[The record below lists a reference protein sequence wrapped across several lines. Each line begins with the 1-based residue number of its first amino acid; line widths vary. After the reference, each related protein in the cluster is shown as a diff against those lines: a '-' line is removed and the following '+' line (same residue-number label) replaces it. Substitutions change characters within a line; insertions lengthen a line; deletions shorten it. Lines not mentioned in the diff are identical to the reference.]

1 MDRRDF
7 LRWTGALAACTSA
20 GTSAFTVPALA
31 QSQATPGDAWMA
43 GFDRA
48 ADTAPWAL
56 AYRSATGDLAGQATQ
71 LRGRF
76 PAAVQGLLYRN
87 GPAVHD
93 MGGQRYHNY
102 LDGDGMVQRF
112 AIGAATV
119 AHTGKIVRT
128 PKYLAEAAAG
138 KRVVEGFASKWHGLR
153 PITGPD
159 SLNTANTSV
168 LHVGGE
174 LLALWEGGSAFSID
188 PLSLDTGAAK
198 VWRDDLKSVP
208 FSAHP
213 RVDADGTVWNFG
225 VSMVADMLVLY
236 EIGADGRLRRAQGLK
251 VPQISM
257 VHDFAITQNHLVF
270 LLPPL
275 VLDKE
280 RVHAGR
286 SFLDSHV
293 WRPELGMRVL
303 VVDKADWS
311 RRQWLELPAGF
322 VFHLGNAWDDGQGVI
337 RLDYAHTHAPDVLF
351 GTDREL
357 MRGRIVPRPDY
368 ALALVRIDTVRKTAS
383 QELLHVQAEFPQLDR
398 RLTGLRHRHLLHA
411 TQTAPTRHPGFSAIA
426 RTNVETGRSEV
437 YSYGEDHM
445 VEEHLFVPEIGSA
458 PGGKGWVV
466 GTALD
471 LKGARTIVSAFDADR
486 LGDGPVAQAALPYAL
501 PLGLHGVFMKA

>member
-1 MDRRDF
+1 MDRRNF
-7 LRWTGALAACTSA
+7 LRRTGALAAGASA
-20 GTSAFTVPALA
+20 MALPSWA
-31 QSQATPGDAWMA
+31 QATAAPGDAWMA
-43 GFDRA
+43 GFTQ
-48 ADTAPWAL
+48 ADVSAPWAL
-56 AYRSATGDLAGQATQ
+56 AYRSATGDLVGEATQ

-76 PAAVQGLLYRN
+76 PAAVQGVLFRN

-93 MGGQRYHNY
+93 LGGQRYHNY

-112 AIGAATV
+112 AIDATAV
-119 AHTGKIVRT
+119 AHTDKIVRT
-128 PKYLAEAAAG
+128 PKYRAEAAAG
-138 KRVVEGFASKWHGLR
+138 KRLFEGFASKWEGLQ
-153 PITGPD
+153 PVTGPD
-159 SLNTANTSV
+159 SLNTANTN
-168 LHVGGE
+168 LLRVGGE
-174 LLALWEGGSAFSID
+174 LLALWEGGSAFAID
-188 PLSLDTGAAK
+188 PQSLDTGAAK

-213 RVDADGTVWNFG
+213 RVDASGTVWNFG

-236 EIGADGRLRRAQGLK
+236 EIGADGQLRRAQGVK

-257 VHDFAITQNHLVF
+257 VHDFAITKKHLVF

-286 SFLDSHV
+286 NFLDSHV

-311 RRQWLELPAGF
+311 RRQWLDLPASF

-337 RLDYAHTHAPDVLF
+337 RLDYAHTQAPDVLF

-368 ALALVRIDTVRKTAS
+368 SLAVVRLDTVRKSAS
-383 QELLHVQAEFPQLDR
+383 QELLNVQAEYPQLDL

-411 TQTAPTRHPGFSAIA
+411 TQTAPAAHPGFSAIA
-426 RTNVETGRSEV
+426 RTDVETGRSEV
-437 YSYGEDHM
+437 FSYGDDHM
-445 VEEHLFVPEIGSA
+445 VEEHLFVPETGSA
-458 PGGKGWVV
+458 PGGKGWVL

-471 LKGARTIVSAFDADR
+471 LKARRTILSVFNADR
-486 LGDGPVAQAALPYAL
+486 LGEGPVAQAALPYAL
-501 PLGLHGVFMKA
+501 PLGLHGVFVKP